1 MMNAPPFTYAT
12 LAERLGCTPEAAR
25 QRARRR
31 GWLVTL
37 DNRGRALVHVP
48 PGELSD
54 EHPDERPAN
63 TRSTAVE
70 HPIDARTANTPT
82 PDTLAL
88 VDALTHERDRL
99 LSEVSDLRARL
110 DGAEGRA
117 RAAEIEAAELRGR
130 LDERERLVKALEGRG
145 WLGRILG

>member
-12 LAERLGCTPEAAR
+12 LAVRLGCTPEAAR

-48 PGELSD
+48 PGEL
-54 EHPDERPAN
+54 PDERPAN
-63 TRSTAVE
+63 TRSPAAE
-70 HPIDARTANTPT
+70 RPIDARTANTPT

-88 VDALTHERDRL
+88 VADLRAERDRL
-99 LSEVSDLRARL
+99 LSEVADLRARL

-130 LDERERLVKALEGRG
+130 LDERERLVRALEGRG
-145 WLGRILG
+145 WLGKLLG